1 MANYN
6 CTYRTNYFKVTDEAA
21 YQKLTRGLYGEDL
34 HIFDTPDSPLHGFG
48 GTGGLDFRSMPL
60 LSDWLSE
67 IDPKKPVALFIKDD
81 GNWVRVEDEKDAL
94 YNREDTAYMAVSEVI
109 ELPDSYELH
118 LVEEEDPDFTDF
130 LYGLQKLLPDGEAMI
145 FMESGEEKL
154 RYVTGYATVVTN
166 KGIEYLSLTD
176 LALKT
181 AREMLGDP
189 DFDTRMEY

>member
-21 YQKLTRGLYGEDL
+21 YQKLVRGLCGEDL
-34 HIFDTPDSPLHGFG
+34 HIFDTPDSPFHGFG
-48 GTGGLDFRSMPL
+48 GTGVLEFRSMPL
-60 LSDWLSE
+60 LTEWLTE
-67 IDPKKPVALFIKDD
+67 NDPKKPVALFTEDD
-81 GNWVRVEDEKDAL
+81 GNWVRVEEDDPIYK
-94 YNREDTAYMAVSEVI
+94 DTAYMAVSEVI

-118 LVEEEDPDFTDF
+118 LVDEDDPDFTEF
-130 LYGLQKLLPDGEAMI
+130 LYGIQKLLPDGEAMI
-145 FMESGEEKL
+145 LMESGEEKL

-166 KGIEYLSLTD
+166 KGIEYLNLTD

-189 DFDTRMEY
+189 DFDTRLEY